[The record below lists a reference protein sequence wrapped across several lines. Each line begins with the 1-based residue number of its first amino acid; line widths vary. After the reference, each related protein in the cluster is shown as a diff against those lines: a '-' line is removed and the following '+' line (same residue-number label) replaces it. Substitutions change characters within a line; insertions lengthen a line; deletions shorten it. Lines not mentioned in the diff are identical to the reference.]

1 MGVPPPSAGKDT
13 LVCSCFLFTNFSKHI
28 KPIIS
33 QNILAIKKGD
43 PFVKSFIKS
52 EMGKVRCSV
61 SVNIL
66 CRYLNDDGIKRVC
79 VDSGT
84 VKGDSETVPSAN
96 NFNSILLKR
105 GLLC

>member
-1 MGVPPPSAGKDT
+1 MTHLYATVYY
-13 LVCSCFLFTNFSKHI
+13 FTKFSKHI
-28 KPIIS
+28 PTIIS

-61 SVNIL
+61 PVNIL
-66 CRYLNDDGIKRVC
+66 CRHLNDDGIKRFAAEAKA
-79 VDSGT
+79 SAAAAGRE
-84 VKGDSETVPSAN
+84 KPSPLQIF
-96 NFNSILLKR
+96 FNSILLKR